1 MSDQE
6 MSFEN
11 IGDDEVNSEED
22 DDEGEF
28 ITPSKV
34 RKIKFQF
41 FQSILR
47 YFNFNSGA

>member
-6 MSFEN
+6 MDFEG
-11 IGDDEVNSEED
+11 IQDDEFNSDED

-34 RKIKFQF
+34 RKF
-41 FQSILR
+41 
-47 YFNFNSGA
+47 